1 MCWDMVGLGDLVRS
15 RLRLDSCCVWYADLL
30 ESGSL
35 LLLPLPF
42 PLPLLGLAFAAFA
55 FTALLIFFGLKC
67 VSAASG
73 GFLGHVGV
81 VLDQECG

>member
-15 RLRLDSCCVWYADLL
+15 RLRLDSCCVWCADLL
-30 ESGSL
+30 FGV
-35 LLLPLPF
+35 
-42 PLPLLGLAFAAFA
+42 GIVAAAAFA
-55 FTALLIFFGLKC
+55 FSPTSAGLAFTAFAFAFLFIFFGLKC

-81 VLDQECG
+81 VLD